1 MKIVHGYRRARDEIL
16 VADVTFVTMTTEQ
29 VTLVKNTWKMLR
41 GVDPGIV
48 GDAFYSKLF
57 ADNPGL
63 RKMFPENMEAQY
75 RKLIDMLN
83 TIVARLER
91 PADMNEEITAMAKRH
106 VQYGARPAHYRL
118 VGKALLWTLQQA
130 LGRDWTP
137 EVATAWLQCYT
148 MLSNTMM
155 AAADEP

>member
-1 MKIVHGYRRARDEIL
+1 
-16 VADVTFVTMTTEQ
+16 MTTEQ

-41 GVDPGIV
+41 GVDPVII

-63 RKMFPENMEAQY
+63 RKMFPDNMDAQY

-91 PADMNEEITAMAKRH
+91 PEEMQDEIRAMGKRH
-106 VQYGARPAHYRL
+106 AQYGARPAHYRL

-130 LGRDWTP
+130 LGRDWTL
-137 EVATAWLQCYT
+137 EAETAWLQCYT
-148 MLSNTMM
+148 LLANTMM
-155 AAADEP
+155 AAVAEPL